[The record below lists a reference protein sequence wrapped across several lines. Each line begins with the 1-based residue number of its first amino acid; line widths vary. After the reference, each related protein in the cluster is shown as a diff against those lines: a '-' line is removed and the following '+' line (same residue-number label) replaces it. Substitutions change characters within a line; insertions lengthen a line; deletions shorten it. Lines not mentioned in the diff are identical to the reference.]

1 MGTSGEA
8 EDREDVGMS
17 VWPAGG
23 ALACTP
29 CGLTLALGMARAHL
43 VPGPTGAPT
52 LGTDGGPAPAPSP
65 SGPRGFRL
73 GSSAKS
79 ELVSAQRRKDR
90 KGMWRGGAH
99 IPGG

>member
-8 EDREDVGMS
+8 EDREDGGTS
-17 VWPAGG
+17 VRPAGG

-29 CGLTLALGMARAHL
+29 CGLTLAWGMARAMGL
-43 VPGPTGAPT
+43 VPTGAPT
-52 LGTDGGPAPAPSP
+52 RGTDGGPALAPSP

-79 ELVSAQRRKDR
+79 ELVSAQGRKDR